1 LPIICVE
8 LVPALGNA
16 GGRPTRACQ
25 RPTPF
30 TGGVEYRRKAEECR
44 LQAEAARV
52 DKADLAAA
60 QVETRAR
67 RFDLAKMA
75 VALIARWPLPLPA
88 ARAAKQVFRQECQ
101 LFPGRHSDPVAIAEQ
116 APAVRNR

>member
-1 LPIICVE
+1 MSMAPQTRSAPAPAQFLPHLQSLRRTLLERFNCLPFKNSGIE

-30 TGGVEYRRKAEECR
+30 TGGVEYRRKTEECR

-52 DKADLAAA
+52 NKADLAAA

-67 RFDLAKMA
+67 RFDLSKNGGRADSTMA
-75 VALIARWPLPLPA
+75 
-88 ARAAKQVFRQECQ
+88 
-101 LFPGRHSDPVAIAEQ
+101 LFLF
-116 APAVRNR
+116 